1 VYKNEQEYFRK
12 ENCVFR
18 GMTISNNNVYIAII
32 NIKSTGN
39 VVQIIKNGYP
49 SITLE
54 NEDVFGIT
62 TLPKRFAEQ

>member
-1 VYKNEQEYFRK
+1 
-12 ENCVFR
+12 
-18 GMTISNNNVYIAII
+18 MTINNNSVYIAII